1 MAMSRSRG
9 SKTYW
14 SGSQYDG
21 EMLNGPSAPLSLA
34 TAAPARSPARS
45 AFDPH
50 GALTNVG
57 KRHGRGT
64 KTWPNG
70 DKVRTRACAG
80 NSGAL
85 SHALTPPEMLVTSH
99 IATWTACHL
108 PSPGAVRGR
117 VAVRQEGR
125 QRHAHGGRRLL

>member
-1 MAMSRSRG
+1 
-9 SKTYW
+9 
-14 SGSQYDG
+14 
-21 EMLNGPSAPLSLA
+21 MLNGPSAPLPLA
-34 TAAPARSPARS
+34 AAAPARSPARS
-45 AFDPH
+45 TSDAH
-50 GALTNVG
+50 GTLTNAG

-85 SHALTPPEMLVTSH
+85 PHSLTPPEMLDTSH
-99 IATWTACHL
+99 VATWTAWH

-125 QRHAHGGRRLL
+125 QRHAHRGRCLL